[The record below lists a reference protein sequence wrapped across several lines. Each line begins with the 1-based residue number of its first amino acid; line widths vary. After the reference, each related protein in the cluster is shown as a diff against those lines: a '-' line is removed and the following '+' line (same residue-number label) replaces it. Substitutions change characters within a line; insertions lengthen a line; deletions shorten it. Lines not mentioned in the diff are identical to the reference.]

1 MHSFDDLAIDNCK
14 FDNIIE
20 ASSQMLL
27 NDVKILR
34 ISQNINQFIIWQK
47 VESRERFPLHFH
59 VILQA
64 FLDFI
69 MNLVVSFKLV
79 KSLRMLLHN
88 LNALWHLLSS
98 LHESFEVFIYSIEFI
113 GFIRHCFSDIRSL
126 EDILQISPHLLESDP
141 FIDHVTQCNNILL
154 QFLCFC
160 SQKFYEAWTKNQVD
174 ICKSLVKSG
183 ENIIQVLKSIRI
195 TFFFPF
201 NLEVNFSPKIFN
213 FINLLSK
220 VGLLCSLSWNS
231 CNFLLE
237 LINI

>member
-1 MHSFDDLAIDNCK
+1 MHCLDDLAIDNCK
-14 FDNIIE
+14 LDNIIE

-34 ISQNINQFIIWQK
+34 ISQDINQFIIWQK

-69 MNLVVSFKLV
+69 KNLVVGFKLV

-88 LNALWHLLSS
+88 LNALWHFLSS
-98 LHESFEVFIYSIEFI
+98 LHQSFEVFIYSIEFI

-126 EDILQISPHLLESDP
+126 EDILQISPVLLESDP
-141 FIDHVTQCNNILL
+141 FINHVTQCNNILL
-154 QFLCFC
+154 QFLCFG

-174 ICKSLVKSG
+174 ICKSLIKSG
-183 ENIIQVLKSIRI
+183 ENMIKVLKNVWI
-195 TFFFPF
+195 TFFYPF
-201 NLEVNFSPKIFN
+201 NLEVNFSPQIFN
-213 FINLLSK
+213 FINLISK
-220 VGLLCSLSWNS
+220 IGLLCGLSWNG
-231 CNFLLE
+231 CDFLLK
-237 LINI
+237 LIDI